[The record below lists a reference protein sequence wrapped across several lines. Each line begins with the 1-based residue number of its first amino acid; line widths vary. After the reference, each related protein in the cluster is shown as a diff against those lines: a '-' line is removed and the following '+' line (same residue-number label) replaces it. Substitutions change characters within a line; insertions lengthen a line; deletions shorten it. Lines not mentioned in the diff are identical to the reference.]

1 MATAAATV
9 PSVPID
15 DVSNVSIDA
24 PVVASHNTYL
34 VEQTAAVRAKP
45 VAWEGYHSAG
55 LISKEELETVTS
67 YVKRSGISLK
77 ASVEEPDGSRYV
89 ACFLSLA
96 AKLSRA
102 DTLQYLLVQMDDILA
117 LSLSSTELF
126 YNSAKTSPDYPYSPL
141 IRLLSNPDEYVQL
154 MAGKVLTA
162 VVTASSKF
170 PASVDFKPAFAWVST
185 LLANTN
191 AGVQDLGLQY
201 LGGLLAPK
209 AMKPVFWATANGP
222 ETLANILKGTPNAQT
237 SYQAIYAFWLLSYDA
252 DVAADINKRTII
264 IPEFIE
270 IAKNAIKEKV
280 IRIIVAT
287 FRNLAIKAPDE
298 NIIPMLGAKLLPF
311 VETLQGRKW
320 TDAEIIEDLEY
331 LKDMLSHNVASLTT
345 WDEYYSEVK
354 SGHLDWSPP
363 HLSENFWKNNVTKL
377 NEKDHELLKA
387 LARIMATSKESK
399 VLAVAC
405 HDIGQYVKFY
415 PEGKKFVQEVGA
427 KQHIMELM
435 ASEDSDVRYNA
446 LLATQKYMER
456 SWQGA

>member
-1 MATAAATV
+1 M
-9 PSVPID
+9 
-15 DVSNVSIDA
+15 
-24 PVVASHNTYL
+24 
-34 VEQTAAVRAKP
+34 KP
-45 VAWEGYHSAG
+45 E
-55 LISKEELETVTS
+55 
-67 YVKRSGISLK
+67 
-77 ASVEEPDGSRYV
+77 GSRYV

-96 AKLSRA
+96 GKLSRA

-117 LSLSSTELF
+117 LSISSSDLF
-126 YNSAKTSPDYPYSPL
+126 FNSAKVTTDLPYTPL

-154 MAGKVLTA
+154 MAGKVLTVLVGA
-162 VVTASSKF
+162 ATSF
-170 PASVDFKPAFAWVST
+170 PSTVDFKPVFTWIAT
-185 LLANTN
+185 LLGNTN
-191 AGVQDLGLQY
+191 ANLQDLGLQY
-201 LGGLLAPK
+201 LDGLLTPK
-209 AMKPVFWATANGP
+209 EIKPVFWATPNAP
-222 ETLANILKGTPNAQT
+222 EALANILKTGTPNAQT
-237 SYQAIYAFWLLSYDA
+237 SYQAIYAFWLLSYDPI
-252 DVAADINKRTII
+252 VAGDINKRTNIV
-264 IPEFIE
+264 PEFIE

-287 FRNLAIKAPDE
+287 FRNLALKAPDD

-320 TDAEIIEDLEY
+320 TDAEIVEDLEY
-331 LKDMLSHNVASLTT
+331 LKDVLSHNVANLTT

-377 NEKDHELLKA
+377 NDRDHELLKA
-387 LARIMATSKESK
+387 LARLMATSKDSK

-435 ASEDSDVRYNA
+435 ANEDSDVRYNA
-446 LLATQKYMER
+446 LLATQKYMEKA
-456 SWQGA
+456 WN